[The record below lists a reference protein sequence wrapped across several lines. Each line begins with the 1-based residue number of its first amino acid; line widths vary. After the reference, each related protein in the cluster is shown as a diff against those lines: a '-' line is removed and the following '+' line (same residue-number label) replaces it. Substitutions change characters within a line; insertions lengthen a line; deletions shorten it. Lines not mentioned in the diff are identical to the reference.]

1 MKCKLKLELAKIL
14 TLEFELSAGK
24 DKKEEKVDDKKD
36 LPANAAVPSK

>member
-24 DKKEEKVDDKKD
+24 DKKEETVDEKKES
-36 LPANAAVPSK
+36 PAPAAAPSK